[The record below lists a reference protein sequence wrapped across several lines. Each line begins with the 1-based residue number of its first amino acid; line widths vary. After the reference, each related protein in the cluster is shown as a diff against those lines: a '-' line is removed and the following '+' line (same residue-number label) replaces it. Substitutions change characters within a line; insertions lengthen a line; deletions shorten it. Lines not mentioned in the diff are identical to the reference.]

1 MTGGHAHSR
10 DAAYFDRIY
19 AASEDPWGFRS
30 SPYERAKYARTIA
43 ALPPRRF
50 RAGLEIGCSI
60 GELTRCL
67 AMHCDTLHGVD
78 VAAAALQTARERC
91 TDLTHVRFSQ
101 MRVPAQWPAGQYD
114 LIVLSEVLYFLSR
127 TDIALVAGRVRQGLA
142 EGGVVLLV
150 NWRGVADN
158 PIGGDAAASA
168 FVAALPEFACDLGQV
183 FEAFRIDRLVS
194 HTTRAEADA

>member
-1 MTGGHAHSR
+1 MTGGHERSR

-19 AASEDPWGFRS
+19 ATCEDPWGFRS

-91 TDLTHVRFSQ
+91 ADLAHVRFNE

-114 LIVLSEVLYFLSR
+114 LIVLSEVLYFLSCA
-127 TDIALVAGRVRQGLA
+127 DIALVAARVCRGLVD
-142 EGGVVLLV
+142 GGVVLLV

-158 PIGGDAAASA
+158 PIGGDAAACA
-168 FVAALPEFACDLGQV
+168 FAAAAPQLACDLRQV

-194 HTTRAEADA
+194 